1 MEVIETKINGLKI
14 IKPRVFTDPRGYFF
28 ESYNEREFAAKVAAG
43 VTFVQDNESRS
54 ERGVIRG
61 LHFQTGN
68 FAQAKLIRCVSGR
81 VLDVA
86 VDLRPDSP
94 TYGQYEAIELTA
106 ENRLQV
112 FIPRGFAH
120 GFAVLSPEAVFQ
132 YKCDNF
138 YAPEAEG
145 GIDPFDPTLAIRWP
159 FSREEAILSDRDRRH
174 PQFNAAR

>member
-1 MEVIETKINGLKI
+1 MEVIETSISGLKI

-28 ESYNEREFAAKVAAG
+28 ESYNAREFAEKVTAG

-61 LHFQTGN
+61 LHFQAGEY
-68 FAQAKLIRCVSGR
+68 AQAKLIRCVSGR

-86 VDLRPDSP
+86 VDLRRGSP
-94 TYGQYEAIELTA
+94 TYGRHEAIELSG

-120 GFAVLSPEAVFQ
+120 GFAVLSDEAVFQ

-145 GIDPFDPTLAIRWP
+145 GIDPFDPTLAINWP
-159 FSREEAILSDRDRRH
+159 FSRDEAILSEKDKHH
-174 PQFNAAR
+174 PRFE